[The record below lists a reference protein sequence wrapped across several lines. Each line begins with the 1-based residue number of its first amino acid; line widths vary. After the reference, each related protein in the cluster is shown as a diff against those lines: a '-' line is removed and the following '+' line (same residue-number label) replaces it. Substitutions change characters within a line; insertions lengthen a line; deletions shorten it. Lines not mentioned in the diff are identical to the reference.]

1 MTVGNVHLPE
11 GDDLA
16 EVLLDL
22 AVPHEDIGELL
33 ALRGRVTAD
42 PGLRRMLDE
51 GARSLVESIGRI
63 DSADDLPR
71 PELPEQGRESA
82 DAVGRGHGPV
92 SSDAVAR
99 CFPVYVFVAV
109 LPHVRAYHRARSVPE
124 EVSRRTLAD
133 LGRQM
138 AVHRRAQGTG
148 GLVAPQWLRLHFTGL
163 LYGLGRLQFERGK
176 LGKPLGSSVAA
187 AGLALGPGDDVLGLH
202 VPDYLG
208 PLTPGACDRSLGRA
222 RQFFARCFPE
232 VTYRVAECH
241 SWLLDPQLVE
251 YLPRESNV
259 RRFQERFH
267 IAHTDDEPSDEVPV
281 GFVFGDTDLVPAAL
295 PRRTG
300 LERAIGD
307 HLRSGKHWY
316 SGHGW
321 FEL

>member
-1 MTVGNVHLPE
+1 MTAERVQLPD

-33 ALRGRVTAD
+33 ALRPRVTAD
-42 PGLRRMLDE
+42 PELRRMLE
-51 GARSLVESIGRI
+51 EAAHSLVESIGRAV
-63 DSADDLPR
+63 SADELPA
-71 PELPEQGRESA
+71 PELPEQGSESVG
-82 DAVGRGHGPV
+82 AVGRGHGPAP
-92 SSDAVAR
+92 SGAVAR

-109 LPHVRAYHRARSVPE
+109 LPHVREYHRALSVPE

-138 AVHRRAQGTG
+138 AVHRRALGTG
-148 GLVAPQWLRLHFTGL
+148 GLVAPEWLRLHFTGL
-163 LYGLGRLQFERGK
+163 LYELGRLQFERGK
-176 LGKPLGSSVAA
+176 LGRPLGSAVAA
-187 AGLALGPGDDVLGLH
+187 AGLPLGPGDDVLGLH
-202 VPDYLG
+202 IPDYLG
-208 PLTPGACDRSLGRA
+208 PLSPEACDRSLARA
-222 RQFFARCFPE
+222 RQFFARHFPE
-232 VTYRVAECH
+232 TPYRIAECH

-251 YLPRESNV
+251 YLPQESNV

-281 GFVFGDTDLVPAAL
+281 GFVFGDVRFDSAEL

-307 HLRSGKHWY
+307 HLRAGRHWY